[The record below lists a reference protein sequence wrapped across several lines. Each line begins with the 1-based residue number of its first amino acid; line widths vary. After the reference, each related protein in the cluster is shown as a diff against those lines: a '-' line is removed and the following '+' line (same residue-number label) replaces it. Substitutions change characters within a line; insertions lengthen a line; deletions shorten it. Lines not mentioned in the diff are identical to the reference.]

1 MLYSGENCKCNG
13 ILSSGVGK
21 GQRNELCFIVGK
33 IVTVMV
39 YCVVSVGKGQ
49 RNELC
54 FIVGKIV
61 TVMVYCVVRVGKG
74 QRNELCFKMAYRNC

>member
-1 MLYSGENCKCNG
+1 M
-13 ILSSGVGK
+13 
-21 GQRNELCFIVGK
+21 GK
-33 IVTVMV
+33 IVAVMV
-39 YCVVSVGKGQ
+39 YCVVRLGKGQ

-74 QRNELCFKMAYRNC
+74 QLNELFFKKS